1 MILRP
6 ASLLKVGDWV
16 RLEVTGNRWLWQI
29 GRLEP
34 VAGSH
39 GVIEVSLSR
48 PDDAGGQWT
57 YPFLCFLDDLVEIM
71 PQPLDG
77 RNRGR

>member
-1 MILRP
+1 MILRR

-29 GRLEP
+29 GKIER
-34 VAGSH
+34 VDIAGH
-39 GVIEVSLSR
+39 GELQVSLSR
-48 PDDAGGQWT
+48 PGDHGEPWA

-71 PQPLDG
+71 PQPLDDKG
-77 RNRGR
+77 RR